1 MVDFWDKVKQAGSQ
15 DVILNRYE
23 RGMTVSRINRP
34 DKGPFLD
41 TDYFDVFG
49 PTVLATNEIISE
61 IAETRAIPIAMR
73 KAEQEFDLPVTPEYA
88 LPLKEELTAWRFAHV
103 QDNQWP
109 SPQRIAKS
117 RLGDIVAP
125 LYQIILKVKPDL
137 EEEFIKLVQEI
148 EKVKLSEKS
157 NSIDADI
164 LLAVS
169 KVDQEVVNGVIAS
182 QLIANQYNKDKDD
195 REKLTSRKIGNRLKS
210 LSYQPTLT
218 QTGALGFFWDEE
230 LLTKL
235 LIEFGVGGVKTSK
248 TSETPDSPRLEGEI
262 EDIFK

>member
-1 MVDFWDKVKQAGSQ
+1 MKILGWFKQ
-15 DVILNRYE
+15 IRE
-23 RGMTVSRINRP
+23 
-34 DKGPFLD
+34 
-41 TDYFDVFG
+41 
-49 PTVLATNEIISE
+49 
-61 IAETRAIPIAMR
+61 
-73 KAEQEFDLPVTPEYA
+73 
-88 LPLKEELTAWRFAHV
+88 
-103 QDNQWP
+103 
-109 SPQRIAKS
+109 
-117 RLGDIVAP
+117 
-125 LYQIILKVKPDL
+125 
-137 EEEFIKLVQEI
+137 EI